1 MYFYIMDVN
10 LVRTFTARNRYQRKP
25 KDQNR
30 NLRTKKYYLACK
42 MCKIHFYI
50 KFRSGEF
57 LELKK
62 SHNAYIDP
70 TKIHFYNI
78 PTDFKVI
85 G

>member
-1 MYFYIMDVN
+1 
-10 LVRTFTARNRYQRKP
+10 
-25 KDQNR
+25 
-30 NLRTKKYYLACK
+30 

-50 KFRSGEF
+50 IFRSGEF

-78 PTDFKVI
+78 PTDFKEI